1 MAPPA
6 TIWPPKSRRR
16 ARPSNPNPVLP
27 SSPNCPFCA
36 IAAAH
41 PPCPPSHL
49 DVPNSSS
56 AATLQNDSRP
66 PEPQTHLILSTKHV
80 LAFLDIMPLTRG
92 HLLVIARGHYEK
104 LGNVGIE
111 VGKEL
116 GKWLP
121 ILSRVVS
128 RTVLGTE
135 LDSRGEDPAQWNVV
149 QNNGPRASQ
158 TVPHVHFHIIPR
170 PPLDTKTPAKGGWLM
185 FGRGQREELDDDEA
199 HETVAQLRAELAKE
213 VIRVKEA
220 EGIDLDLD
228 GDFEPA
234 KGKRRGLEKL

>member
-6 TIWPPKSRRR
+6 TIWPPASSRR
-16 ARPSNPNPVLP
+16 AKPSAKPAKPALP
-27 SSPNCPFCA
+27 SSPTCPFCA

-41 PPCPPSHL
+41 PPSPPSRL
-49 DVPNSSS
+49 FTTTTPD
-56 AATLQNDSRP
+56 TRP
-66 PEPQTHLILSTKHV
+66 LEPQTHLILSTKHV

-92 HLLVIARGHYEK
+92 HLLVISRGHYEK
-104 LGNVGIE
+104 LGNVG
-111 VGKEL
+111 VGLGREL

-121 ILSRVVS
+121 ILSRVVA

-170 PPLDTKTPAKGGWLM
+170 PSLDTNTPAKGGWLM
-185 FGRGQREELDDDEA
+185 FGRGQREELDDDEGY
-199 HETVAQLRAELAKE
+199 ETVAQLRAELAKE
-213 VIRVKEA
+213 VVRVKEE

-228 GDFEPA
+228 GDFEQG
-234 KGKRRGLEKL
+234 KGKGRGLEKL

>member
-6 TIWPPKSRRR
+6 TIWPPPSLKKRVKKS
-16 ARPSNPNPVLP
+16 PKPKPP
-27 SSPNCPFCA
+27 SSPTCPFCA

-41 PPCPPSHL
+41 PPSPPSRR
-49 DVPNSSS
+49 DVPINPP
-56 AATLQNDSRP
+56 ATKRDDAGSP
-66 PEPQTHLILSTKHV
+66 SPQAHLFLSTKHV

-92 HLLVIARGHYEK
+92 HVLVIARGHYEK
-104 LGNVGIE
+104 LGNVGVE

-121 ILSRVVS
+121 ILSRVVT
-128 RTVLGTE
+128 RTVLGTD

-170 PPLDTKTPAKGGWLM
+170 PPLDTNTPTKGGWLM
-185 FGRGQREELDDDEA
+185 FGRGQRDELDDDEA
-199 HETVAQLRAELAKE
+199 QETVAQLRAELVRE
-213 VIRVKEA
+213 VARVKEA

-228 GDFEPA
+228 GEFEQS

>member
-16 ARPSNPNPVLP
+16 ATKPSSPKPVLP

-41 PPCPPSHL
+41 PPSPPSRL
-49 DVPNSSS
+49 P
-56 AATLQNDSRP
+56 ATTPPPLLNDTHP

-104 LGNVGIE
+104 LGNVGVE

-121 ILSRVVS
+121 ILSRVVT

-170 PPLDTKTPAKGGWLM
+170 PPLDTSTPAKGGWLM

-199 HETVAQLRAELAKE
+199 HDTVIQLRAELAKE
-213 VIRVKEA
+213 VIRVKEE
-220 EGIDLDLD
+220 EGVDLDFD
-228 GDFEPA
+228 GDFEQA
-234 KGKRRGLEKL
+234 NQQGRGLEKL